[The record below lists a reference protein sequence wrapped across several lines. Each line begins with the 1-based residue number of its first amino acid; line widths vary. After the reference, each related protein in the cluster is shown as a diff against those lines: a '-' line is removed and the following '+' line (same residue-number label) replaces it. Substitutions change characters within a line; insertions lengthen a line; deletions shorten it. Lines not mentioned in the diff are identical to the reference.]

1 MATQIYKVR
10 DPSGAIREIEGPS
23 GASDSQVIARAKE
36 LFAKISASSSAS
48 QIPTEPGANLASTVE
63 QPLSIADK
71 IRGVIETPLALGAT
85 LAGGL
90 IAPVVGVAG
99 TLASG
104 KYGTQEGIRAGEEAA
119 KAVQYQPRTQMARD
133 ALSAVGEFMQP
144 VANALPPTL
153 GSVGTSLSALAVPS
167 ARQAASIVRPGINQI
182 ALPVQNAMAKAM
194 TGKQQP
200 TTTTNASGFF
210 KSQESNIA
218 NQLAGELAKQL
229 NISKDELISGL
240 NQQGPQLIPGY
251 QKTVPQL
258 LQAPLA
264 SQLQRNLKTAG
275 VQTLGEAEKLQQQQ
289 MAKALTRVA
298 PSQANVFD
306 AAQRAG
312 SAIENY
318 AIPARQAATAKV
330 RREFEGIDPFSETA
344 LYLPITEMEQ
354 AASKYLGAGTFGT
367 GEKAKQAITTA
378 KQIGTEE
385 LAAVQPTTQK
395 AVGKTQNLEQAVR
408 AAGGLKLGG
417 SGVAGELRDLG
428 IRESGTTG
436 LINNK
441 SGRPIDL
448 LAEEMYSRGFIPDGD
463 PNTLLDSLRNG
474 RGRNMYA
481 LDVAEEGMSRRM
493 EASMGDAPGKE
504 VISKTV
510 PYQTVQ
516 NLRSSI
522 GEAAK
527 VAEAKGANKEAA
539 ALIQMVKEIDARI
552 NRAAG
557 QSVQAGEYFPED
569 IAKQYRAA
577 LKMHEAK
584 MEQFGTGPQVSMF
597 RQGGD
602 NQTSIKG
609 AEIPSKFY
617 SGAMSQADDMKAF
630 KKLIGSRTD
639 LMDVMKSFAITQAEG
654 TRNLTTGNLGDKYL
668 KWLASRT
675 GANAELLE
683 PSELATVNQIGKMVE
698 NQMVTESLGR
708 VTGSDTAQKA
718 ATMFS
723 SGMLDSKVVD
733 FLANQIPVV
742 KSVSGPI
749 LSSLRKASA
758 QEKNEIMA
766 RLLAN
771 PEAFAKALKE

>member
-1 MATQIYKVR
+1 MSLLDDLYGGAPVR
-10 DPSGAIREIEGPS
+10 GLNADLYSQAPSAVR
-23 GASDSQVIARAKE
+23 
-36 LFAKISASSSAS
+36 L
-48 QIPTEPGANLASTVE
+48 ST
-63 QPLSIADK
+63 ADK
-71 IRGVIETPLALGAT
+71 IRGIIETPLAFGAT
-85 LAGGL
+85 LAGGA
-90 IAPVVGVAG
+90 IAPFVGIAG

-104 KYGTQEGIRAGEEAA
+104 KYGTPEGIRAGQEAI

-133 ALSAVGEFMQP
+133 ALGAVGEFMQP

-153 GSVGTSLSALAVPS
+153 GSVGTSLSALAVPA
-167 ARQAASIVRPGINQI
+167 ARQVTSMARPVRKQT
-182 ALPVQNAMAKAM
+182 ATPVQKAMAAAM
-194 TGKQQP
+194 TGKQEP
-200 TTTTNASGFF
+200 TAPAKNAGFF
-210 KSQESNIA
+210 KSQESDIA
-218 NQLAGELAKQL
+218 NQLAKQL
-229 NISKDELISGL
+229 SISREELLSGL

-258 LQAPLA
+258 LQDPFT

-289 MAKALTRVA
+289 MAQALMGVA
-298 PSQANVFD
+298 PTQASVLD

-318 AIPARQAATAKV
+318 AIPARQQAAKNV

-385 LAAVQPTTQK
+385 LAAVQPITQK
-395 AVGKTQNLEQAVR
+395 AAGKTQNLEQAVR

-481 LDVAEEGMSRRM
+481 LDVAEEGMPRRM

-639 LMDVMKSFAITQAEG
+639 LMDEMKSFAMTQAES
-654 TRNLTTGNLGDKYL
+654 TRNSTTGNLGDKYL
-668 KWLASRT
+668 KWLSSRT
-675 GANAELLE
+675 GANSELLNS
-683 PSELATVNQIGKMVE
+683 SELLRVNEVGKMVE
-698 NQMVTESLGR
+698 NQMITESLGR

-718 ATMFS
+718 ATMLS

-766 RLLAN
+766 KLLAN
-771 PEAFAKALKE
+771 PEAFAKALKDTK